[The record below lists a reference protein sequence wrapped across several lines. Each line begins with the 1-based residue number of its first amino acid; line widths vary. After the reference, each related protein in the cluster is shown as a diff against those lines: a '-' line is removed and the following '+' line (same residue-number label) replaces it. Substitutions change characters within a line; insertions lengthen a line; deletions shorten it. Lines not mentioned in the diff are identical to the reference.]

1 MMNTYLPLSIAYLDE
16 QGVIVNITDMK
27 PLTTD
32 PHPSAKPAKYA
43 LEMNQGWFAKH
54 GIKAGAK
61 VEGLGAAPPG
71 Q

>member
-1 MMNTYLPLSIAYLDE
+1 
-16 QGVIVNITDMK
+16 MK

-43 LEMNQGWFAKH
+43 LEMNQGWFAKR

-61 VEGLGAAPPG
+61 LDGLKDAPPG